1 MSITK
6 IICIFFI
13 ITFISLYLVNFD
25 ISILAQVETTFENA
39 ASTEAV
45 TSVNDAILKS
55 MVIISQVAVLG
66 IIFNYFIFNRFLN
79 KKRGGNGYSSQE
91 SKQKDVHLNIRT
103 LKKVAFIVILCS
115 VSIMIFSTCIIL
127 LQSYQLSQTMELDI
141 YSAFD
146 TLFGTSVGQVWLLR
160 IVTSF
165 IIMATMVLFYFVS
178 KMREKR
184 ITNQDNGDKYSANKI
199 SLFRGNKLDQIF
211 LLGIIVLSSVNLF
224 SNSMVS
230 HSNSLS
236 SFSTIAVSMDWI
248 HFMAVSIWIGG
259 LFYLSLIFL
268 KSIKPVDYNETAN
281 RKKSVSDIPIDIV
294 SVHSISISLMN
305 FSFVIII
312 ALSVIGISGVF
323 LGYLHLQDLS
333 SVFSTSYGQILV
345 LKLGLAFPLIFIG
358 RYNQLKIYKYT
369 SLVSI
374 LVKNINSNEINGSI
388 SEQYRKNRAEL
399 FKKLNRSLKI
409 ESLLGIA
416 VLIVAAFLSVTSP
429 PSLDAINED
438 SINFQDGN
446 VSEFGSSFFFFVVI
460 CLIVIIS
467 VIGMVNFRKNQKQI
481 KKIFA
486 ITNDRN

>member
-1 MSITK
+1 MSISK

-25 ISILAQVETTFENA
+25 ISILAQVETSLENA

-66 IIFNYFIFNRFLN
+66 IVFNYFIFNRFLN
-79 KKRGGNGYSSQE
+79 KKRGGNAYSSQE
-91 SKQKDVHLNIRT
+91 SKQKDIHLNKRT

-160 IVTSF
+160 IATSF
-165 IIMATMVLFYFVS
+165 IILATMVMFYFIS

-199 SLFRGNKLDQIF
+199 SLFRDNKVDQIF

-268 KSIKPVDYNETAN
+268 KSIKPVGYNEAAN
-281 RKKSVSDIPIDIV
+281 RKKSVSDISIDIE

-305 FSFVIII
+305 FSFVVII
-312 ALSVIGISGVF
+312 ALCVIGISGVF
-323 LGYLHLQDLS
+323 LGYLHLQDLN
-333 SVFSTSYGQILV
+333 SVFSTSY
-345 LKLGLAFPLIFIG
+345 
-358 RYNQLKIYKYT
+358 
-369 SLVSI
+369 
-374 LVKNINSNEINGSI
+374 
-388 SEQYRKNRAEL
+388 
-399 FKKLNRSLKI
+399 
-409 ESLLGIA
+409 
-416 VLIVAAFLSVTSP
+416 
-429 PSLDAINED
+429 
-438 SINFQDGN
+438 
-446 VSEFGSSFFFFVVI
+446 
-460 CLIVIIS
+460 
-467 VIGMVNFRKNQKQI
+467 
-481 KKIFA
+481 
-486 ITNDRN
+486 